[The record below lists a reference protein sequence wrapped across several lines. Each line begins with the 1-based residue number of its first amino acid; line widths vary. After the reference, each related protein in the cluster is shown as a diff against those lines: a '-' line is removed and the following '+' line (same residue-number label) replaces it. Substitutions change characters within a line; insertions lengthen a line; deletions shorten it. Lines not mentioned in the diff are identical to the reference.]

1 MLERANALPSK
12 IQRPVGV
19 LDLKQAVARSNSAER
34 IHVEPA
40 FPRRMV
46 RMTDRKRAVLN
57 VDVAKHI
64 NPQASFTAG
73 LGLPDGNASITVVDL
88 SEDVGAQL
96 ARRGACGDDA
106 QAEKQQNG
114 TTHG

>member
-1 MLERANALPSK
+1 MQSFCMTVCLRLPL
-12 IQRPVGV
+12 QLQHLVGV

-57 VDVAKHI
+57 IDVAEHI
-64 NPQASFTAG
+64 DSQASFTTG
-73 LGLPDGNASITVVDL
+73 LDLPDRNAPIPVVDV
-88 SEDVGAQL
+88 SEDVGATRPPWRPRQ
-96 ARRGACGDDA
+96 
-106 QAEKQQNG
+106 
-114 TTHG
+114 

>member
-1 MLERANALPSK
+1 
-12 IQRPVGV
+12 
-19 LDLKQAVARSNSAER
+19 
-34 IHVEPA
+34 
-40 FPRRMV
+40 MV

-73 LGLPDGNASITVVDL
+73 LGLPDGNASITA
-88 SEDVGAQL
+88 EDVGAQL